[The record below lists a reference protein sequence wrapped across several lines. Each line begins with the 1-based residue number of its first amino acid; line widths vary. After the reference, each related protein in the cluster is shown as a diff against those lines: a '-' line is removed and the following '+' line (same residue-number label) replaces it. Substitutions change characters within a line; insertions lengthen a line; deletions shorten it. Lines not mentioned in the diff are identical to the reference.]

1 MTLTEID
8 QALEDWHGIIAAA
21 TENLLVL
28 EDLPVVHRLQPHAG
42 VSPPLLTGLTAAKVQ
57 PALAL
62 LPQLFQSISLLTDII
77 ERATELRR
85 PLTVF
90 WRPERVLNQ
99 IEELLLGP
107 SITFPSEQ
115 TPFARRGLL
124 SAPEQVP
131 AITLNA
137 LLARMSQSFE
147 DAKTILLETETAW
160 ANGEAALQAVRDKTE
175 ALDQRAEALG
185 ESNAPDLVLIRAQLR
200 QREIRFATDP
210 VGQMREGGLD
220 DATALRQAQER
231 LEKIGAMRDRAEA
244 LRGDA
249 SNLIAEWGDIE
260 KKAEAARA
268 DCAGRIAGPLPP
280 RSGRLPEM
288 QRWLTTLEETCARR
302 QWQAAEIGLGHWL
315 QAAQAGLEEEKQTA
329 RTYASWQE
337 AVFELPGRLS
347 ALRAKAAARGLG
359 DSPDL
364 SRLGQEADV
373 VLRQTPLPL
382 AQAEAAVSAY
392 MNRLNALLRKR

>member
-8 QALEDWHGIIAAA
+8 QALEDWHAKIAAA

-28 EDLPVVHRLQPHAG
+28 EDLPVVQRLQPQAG
-42 VSPPLLTGLTAAKVQ
+42 GSPPRLTGLTASKVQ

-62 LPQLFQSISLLTDII
+62 LPQLFQSISLLTDIV

-85 PLTVF
+85 PLTVL
-90 WRPERVLNQ
+90 WRPERILSQ

-131 AITLNA
+131 AITLST

-160 ANGEAALQAVRDKTE
+160 ANGEAALQAVRDKVE
-175 ALDQRAEALG
+175 VLDQRAGALG
-185 ESNAPDLVLIRAQLR
+185 ESNAPELVLIRAQLR
-200 QREIRFATDP
+200 QQALRFATDP
-210 VGQMREGGLD
+210 LGQMREGGLG
-220 DATALRQAQER
+220 DAAALRQVQER
-231 LEKIGAMRDRAEA
+231 LEKIGAVRDRAEA
-244 LRGDA
+244 LRGEA
-249 SNLIAEWGDIE
+249 SDLIAEWGGTE

-268 DCAGRIAGPLPP
+268 ACAGRIAGPLPP
-280 RSGRLPEM
+280 RSDRLPEM

-315 QAAQAGLEEEKQTA
+315 QAARAGQEEAKQAA

-337 AVFELPGRLS
+337 SVFELPGRLS
-347 ALRAKAAARGLG
+347 ALRAKATARGLG
-359 DSPDL
+359 ESLDL
-364 SRLGQEADV
+364 SRLGQEADQ
-373 VLRQTPLPL
+373 VLRQKPLPL
-382 AQAEAAVSAY
+382 AQAETAVLAY
-392 MNRLNALLRKR
+392 MNRLNALLSKP